1 MGYGAWTGRVVTIVL
16 ALAVAGAATAQA
28 DLDRRLRAAVAK
40 LDQGDALGAMLDLE
54 ALLGRDEEYWPAHY
68 HLGRA
73 QVQMGDDL
81 GARRSF
87 QRAAEL
93 NPGNPDLHYMI
104 ASAAWQLADFEGAW
118 AQGIA
123 AWQAGYD
130 PVTLQQMF
138 DRLAEYAPAPSDLQ
152 ERLAAPRVVV
162 VDEAVVGDEAAETVA
177 EDIRAELFRAPL
189 MALVRDTAIA
199 RFRIDVERDE
209 TGRVRLTLRNE
220 ADETLAERAVP
231 VGPEGPGP
239 EAMLAIE
246 SFIETVAA
254 RVAG

>member
-1 MGYGAWTGRVVTIVL
+1 MGYGRLAGRVV
-16 ALAVAGAATAQA
+16 AVVMLLVVGTTAAAQA
-28 DLDRRLRAAVAK
+28 ELDRRLRAAVAK

-54 ALLGRDEEYWPAHY
+54 TLLGRDEEYWPAHY

-93 NPGNPDLHYMI
+93 NPGNPDLHYLI
-104 ASAAWQLADFEGAW
+104 ASAAWQLADFETAW

-123 AWQAGYD
+123 AWQAGHD
-130 PVTLQQMF
+130 TAALQAMF
-138 DRLAEYAPAPSDLQ
+138 DQLAQYAPAPSDLQ

-162 VDEAVVGDEAAETVA
+162 VDEAVTGDEAAETVA
-177 EDIRAELFRAPL
+177 EDIRAELFRAPRI
-189 MALVRDTAIA
+189 ALVRDAA
-199 RFRIDVERDE
+199 MAAYRVVVKRAED
-209 TGRVRLTLRNE
+209 GRVHLSLSGGGGE
-220 ADETLAERAVP
+220 ALAERTIS

-239 EAMLAIE
+239 DAMLAIE